1 MFKNNL
7 IQIKNLMQIT
17 RRINEDIERTD
28 NICKRLKTIKE
39 ELAAGTLSNRTA
51 FEQHRELGLMLQ

>member
-7 IQIKNLMQIT
+7 IQIKHLMQIT

-39 ELAAGTLSNRTA
+39 ELAAGTLSRAGFDAPVTCD
-51 FEQHRELGLMLQ
+51 L